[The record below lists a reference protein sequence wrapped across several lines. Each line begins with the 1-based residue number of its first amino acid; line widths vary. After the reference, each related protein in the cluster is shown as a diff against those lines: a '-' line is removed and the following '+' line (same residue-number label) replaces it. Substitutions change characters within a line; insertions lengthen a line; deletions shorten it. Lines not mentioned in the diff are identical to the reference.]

1 MSQKLQIYQNQNPG
15 FKAHGKYYVR
25 AVYDNKCI
33 TTDEL
38 AEFIQSQCSVRVS
51 DCKAVLE
58 ELGSALKHYLELG
71 QKVRIN
77 KVGMF
82 KVGVVSSPSNT
93 LEGCT
98 ASNVKSAHVVFSPE
112 TVSTPSGKT
121 FPLRR
126 ARFTGD
132 EPEVLTYQ
140 MKSYNRMPVMIK
152 DIRYELAKDSV
163 SLPPADDNEPS
174 GD

>member
-1 MSQKLQIYQNQNPG
+1 MSQKLQIYKNQNPG

-25 AVYDNKCI
+25 AVYDEKWI

-58 ELGSALKHYLELG
+58 ELGSALKHYLEMG
-71 QKVRIN
+71 QKIRIN

-82 KVGVVSSPSNT
+82 KVGVVSRPSNT

-98 ASNVKSAHVVFSPE
+98 AANVKSGHVVFTPE
-112 TVSTPSGKT
+112 TVSAPSGKT

-126 ARFTGD
+126 VRLSGD

-152 DIRYELAKDSV
+152 DIRYELAQDSV
-163 SLPPADDNEPS
+163 SLLPADDDEPA
-174 GD
+174 GE